1 MRNLISRDV
10 RTSWLNA
17 NTAYQRLAVTQQ
29 LLDQAKLALELAQSR
44 YKLGLGSIVE
54 LSQAQLQ
61 ETQAEISSTQ
71 AGYDYRLS
79 LAILAY
85 ETTGIRTVCPWAR
98 FGNGT
103 RRIGRLQ
110 IKSAGPSPRF
120 GPRVA
125 MACGC
130 PESALDER
138 HRLRLFSR
146 AMDRRTFLHGAT
158 AGVATLALQRIS
170 RADEHGLQP
179 VWEQIEKQHDEAVA
193 RLQEWIRQPSIA
205 AENKGVTEGCD
216 LAMRFLHEAGFD
228 ATKIPT
234 DGQPGI
240 FATLDAGAS
249 RTLGLYFMYD
259 VKQVDP
265 SEWSSPPWAAALVEK
280 PGLGTVV
287 VGRGAVNQKG
297 PEASF
302 LAALHA
308 IRAAGGKPPVNLVL
322 VAEGE
327 EEIGSPHFPQIVRRP
342 EVIAAL
348 RRCNGI
354 FMPSAEQELDG
365 KVTMT
370 LGAKG
375 VIELELVSSG
385 ERWGRG
391 PRHDIHSSNKAR
403 VDSPAWRLV
412 EALVTLVSPDGNDP
426 AIEGFADK
434 ARPLSS
440 AERAMITEA
449 ARRLDER
456 VAKKQLAVDHWVHD
470 ASWQEALERL
480 MSRPTVNIEGLVGGY
495 TGPGGKTILPHR
507 AVAKLDLRL
516 VPDMK
521 AAEALASLKAHLAKR
536 GFGDIEVN
544 MTGGYDPNSTATDA
558 ALIRA
563 QAAVYK
569 RSGIDPIV
577 LPRSAGSWPGYV
589 FTDEPLRLAAGH
601 FGLGHGSGAHA
612 PDEYYVVESKNP
624 KVQGM
629 NGAVRSFVEYL
640 YEIATT

>member
-1 MRNLISRDV
+1 
-10 RTSWLNA
+10 
-17 NTAYQRLAVTQQ
+17 
-29 LLDQAKLALELAQSR
+29 
-44 YKLGLGSIVE
+44 
-54 LSQAQLQ
+54 
-61 ETQAEISSTQ
+61 
-71 AGYDYRLS
+71 
-79 LAILAY
+79 
-85 ETTGIRTVCPWAR
+85 
-98 FGNGT
+98 
-103 RRIGRLQ
+103 
-110 IKSAGPSPRF
+110 
-120 GPRVA
+120 
-125 MACGC
+125 
-130 PESALDER
+130 
-138 HRLRLFSR
+138 
-146 AMDRRTFLHGAT
+146 MDRRIFLQGAAAGAATF
-158 AGVATLALQRIS
+158 ALPRWAH
-170 RADEHGLQP
+170 ADEHDLNP
-179 VWEQIEKQHDEAVA
+179 IWTQIDKHHDEAVQ

-216 LAMRFLHEAGFD
+216 LTMRFLREAGFGVV
-228 ATKIPT
+228 TRIPT

-240 FATLDAGAS
+240 FATLDAGAPH
-249 RTLGLYFMYD
+249 TLGLYFMYD

-265 SEWSSPPWAAALVEK
+265 TEWSSPPWEAALVEK
-280 PGLGTVV
+280 PGLGTVL

-308 IRAAGGKPPVNLVL
+308 IRAAGRKPPVNLVL

-342 EVIAAL
+342 EAMAAL
-348 RRCNGI
+348 RRCVGI
-354 FMPSAEQELDG
+354 FMPAAEQELDG

-375 VIELELVSSG
+375 VVELELVSSG

-403 VDSPAWRLV
+403 VDSPAWHLV
-412 EALVTLVSPDGNDP
+412 EALATLVSSDGNEP

-434 ARPLSS
+434 ARPLSA
-440 AERAMITEA
+440 AEKTMIAEA
-449 ARRLDER
+449 ARRLDEG
-456 VAKKQLAVDHWVHD
+456 VAKKQLGVDRWVHD
-470 ASWQEALERL
+470 VSWQEALELL

-521 AAEALASLKAHLAKR
+521 ASEALSALKAHLAKH

-544 MTGGYDPNSTATDA
+544 MTGGYDPNSTAADA

-563 QAAVYK
+563 QTAVYK
-569 RSGIDPIV
+569 RDGIDPIV

-589 FTDEPLRLAAGH
+589 FTGEPLSLAAGH

-612 PDEYYVVESKNP
+612 PDEYYVIESKNP

-629 NGAVRSFVEYL
+629 DGAVRSFVEYL
-640 YEIATT
+640 YEIAATK